1 MTDLD
6 IEKLNSTKGLISL
19 LMKSPLN
26 VDRAL
31 RYVRYEKKLKKL
43 QVELI
48 RMQKWAI
55 ETNQRI
61 IVIFEGRDAAGKGGA
76 IRRITERIN
85 PRHFQVVALR
95 KPSLEE
101 RGQWYFERYIPKFPK
116 RGELVFFD
124 RSWYN
129 RAIVEPV
136 NGFCGP
142 QEYEDFMKQVDDFER
157 MITDSG
163 IKLIKIYMS
172 ISKKEQQKRFDDLR
186 EDPLKQWKLTQ
197 VDEDA
202 QKLWDNYTDYK
213 NRLFENTKEKEGIPW
228 KVIEANK
235 KTEARIES
243 IKYILEQIPY
253 DKNIEI

>member
-1 MTDLD
+1 
-6 IEKLNSTKGLISL
+6 
-19 LMKSPLN
+19 
-26 VDRAL
+26 
-31 RYVRYEKKLKKL
+31 
-43 QVELI
+43 
-48 RMQKWAI
+48 
-55 ETNQRI
+55 
-61 IVIFEGRDAAGKGGA
+61 
-76 IRRITERIN
+76 
-85 PRHFQVVALR
+85 
-95 KPSLEE
+95 
-101 RGQWYFERYIPKFPK
+101 
-116 RGELVFFD
+116 
-124 RSWYN
+124 
-129 RAIVEPV
+129 
-136 NGFCGP
+136 
-142 QEYEDFMKQVDDFER
+142 
-157 MITDSG
+157 
-163 IKLIKIYMS
+163 MS

>member
-26 VDRAL
+26 IDRAL

-101 RGQWYFERYIPKFPK
+101 REQWYFERYIPKFPK

-136 NGFCGP
+136 NGFCSP
-142 QEYEDFMKQVDDFER
+142 DEYEAFMKQVDDFER
-157 MITDSG
+157 MITESG

-202 QKLWDNYTDYK
+202 QKLWEDYTEYK
-213 NRLFENTKEKEGIPW
+213 NRLFANTKDKKGIPW